1 MANLNIGLFSQQS
14 SEDKILFSMNSLQY
28 VADGITMKL
37 KGVHPDGKDITP
49 LYANIIEELKFLQ
62 SRNTYLRF
70 NVKSEEEKYI
80 QIRKQINAEPT
91 LIMMLDECI
100 DRMST
105 DIKSQYDMERFRSST
120 NIWNTNMESRTV
132 ASDGGKSHYL
142 NDNNMTPQLSFRMSM

>member
-1 MANLNIGLFSQQS
+1 MSNLNIGLFSQKS
-14 SEDKILFSMNSLQY
+14 AEDEILFSMNSLDY
-28 VADGITMKL
+28 VSNGITKKL

-49 LYANIIEELKFLQ
+49 LYSNIIEELKFLQ

-70 NVKSEEEKYI
+70 NTRSEDDKYVE
-80 QIRKQINAEPT
+80 IRQKINAEPS

-100 DRMST
+100 DRMSA

-120 NIWNTNMESRTV
+120 NIWNTNMESRSV
-132 ASDGGKSHYL
+132 ASEGGKSQYL